1 VLVGGIEVIPADA
14 DLTSTQIVVALPPGL
29 EAGTQPVQVLQQT
42 LLGSPLVP
50 HRGVESNTSSFV
62 LRPVIKMVNASSVH
76 GAGPA
81 LRSGNLDVMVD
92 PPVGPD
98 QRVILLL
105 NQLPP
110 LTSPP
115 DSPLA
120 YSFVLPPR
128 INLASPPPNPPPPTA
143 NITVPFT
150 GVVAGT
156 YLARLLV
163 DDAESPLGIGIN
175 GTYSTPQVTIP

>member
-1 VLVGGIEVIPADA
+1 
-14 DLTSTQIVVALPPGL
+14 VVAIPPAL
-29 EAGTQPVQVLQQT
+29 EAGTQGVQVVQQV

-62 LRPVIKMVNASSVH
+62 LRPVIQTVNPSGVQ
-76 GAGPA
+76 GAGA
-81 LRSGNLDVMVD
+81 TARSGSLNLTVN
-92 PPVGPD
+92 PPVGPN
-98 QRVILLL
+98 QRVVLLL
-105 NQLPP
+105 NQLPL

-115 DSPLA
+115 DSPVS

-150 GVVAGT
+150 GVTAGA
-156 YLARLLV
+156 YLVRLLV
-163 DDAESPLGIGIN
+163 DDAESPLGMDAN
-175 GTYSTPQVTIP
+175 GLYSTPQVTIP

>member
-1 VLVGGIEVIPADA
+1 
-14 DLTSTQIVVALPPGL
+14 
-29 EAGTQPVQVLQQT
+29 
-42 LLGSPLVP
+42 
-50 HRGVESNTSSFV
+50 V
-62 LRPVIKMVNASSVH
+62 LRPVIQTVNASSVQ
-76 GAGPA
+76 GTGPA
-81 LRSGNLDVMVD
+81 LRSGNLDVNVD
-92 PPVGPD
+92 PPVGPN
-98 QRVILLL
+98 QRVVLLL

-156 YLARLLV
+156 YLVRLLV
-163 DDAESPLGIGIN
+163 DDAESPLGMGVD
-175 GTYSTPQVTIP
+175 GTYSKPQVTIP